1 VCIGSKKCLPAAAA
15 KKYANVRGEGEGYIS
30 QGGIAKPKATAKAH
44 SGALQIKSAAALP
57 GHPEPPTRNRI
68 LSHPPTN
75 THIHRV
81 KLEGSSHRHISS
93 LS

>member
-1 VCIGSKKCLPAAAA
+1 MFARRSREKIRECPG
-15 KKYANVRGEGEGYIS
+15 GGEGYIS